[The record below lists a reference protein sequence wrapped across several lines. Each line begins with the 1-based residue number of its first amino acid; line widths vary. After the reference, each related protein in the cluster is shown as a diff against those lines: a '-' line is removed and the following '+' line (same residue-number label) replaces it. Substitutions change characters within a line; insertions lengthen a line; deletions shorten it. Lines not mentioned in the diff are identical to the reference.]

1 MATNNL
7 LKKVAMILF
16 DAMVEKLMHYAM
28 IKTLLVY
35 YAETPMS
42 VQLYSRHQSVILNYM
57 AVFYSL

>member
-42 VQLYSRHQSVILNYM
+42 VQLY
-57 AVFYSL
+57 